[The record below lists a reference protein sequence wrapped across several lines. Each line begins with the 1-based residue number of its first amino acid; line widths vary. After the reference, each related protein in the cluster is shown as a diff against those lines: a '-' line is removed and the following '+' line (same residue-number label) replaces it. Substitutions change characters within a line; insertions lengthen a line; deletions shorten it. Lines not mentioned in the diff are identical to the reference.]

1 MNLRGGEFMGGV
13 GGARGQHRNDRNKVL
28 IYETLEKQQKF

>member
-13 GGARGQHRNDRNKVL
+13 GGARGHHRNDGNKVL

>member
-1 MNLRGGEFMGGV
+1 MNLRGGEFMGG
-13 GGARGQHRNDRNKVL
+13 ARGQHRNDGNKVL